1 VRNNIRFIASSA
13 LPYEIDLVLVEHR
26 FSKLNIIFKLQSGVS
41 ASMDRNA
48 VEAFLVA
55 LFLLSAFAVARARG
69 GKDKV
74 LTLLV
79 ISAFM
84 GSGSVIGFV
93 FGYSAKDEFVGAYLA
108 FELMWALGSIA
119 AVGRIRRN
127 RRFAKIY
134 ATGVA

>member
-1 VRNNIRFIASSA
+1 M
-13 LPYEIDLVLVEHR
+13 E
-26 FSKLNIIFKLQSGVS
+26 SG
-41 ASMDRNA
+41 A
-48 VEAFLVA
+48 VQVFLVA
-55 LFLLSAFAVARARG
+55 LFLLLAFAVAGARG

-74 LTLLV
+74 LNLLV
-79 ISAFM
+79 ISTFMWM
-84 GSGSVIGFV
+84 GSVVGFV
-93 FGYSAKDEFVGAYLA
+93 FGYSAKDFGVGSYLA